1 MSEKTKYW
9 DTIINEYKAS
19 GLSQPAFC
27 KQNGLSLN
35 QFHYRWSQH
44 NLAKQAETKPFI
56 LSNNAVVNA
65 FEPITIT
72 PALSAP
78 KGENNRMG
86 ELVIHLPNRIRCDV
100 KIDLRTESFAT
111 LLKQLVALC

>member
-1 MSEKTKYW
+1 MQEQIKYW
-9 DTIINEYKAS
+9 DAIIKEYKAS

-35 QFHYRWSQH
+35 QFHYRWAQH
-44 NLAKQAETKPFI
+44 NLAKQAEKKTFI
-56 LSNNAVVNA
+56 LDNNAVVNS

-72 PALSAP
+72 PSFSAP
-78 KGENNRMG
+78 KEESNRMS

-100 KIDLRTESFAT
+100 KMDLRTESFAT